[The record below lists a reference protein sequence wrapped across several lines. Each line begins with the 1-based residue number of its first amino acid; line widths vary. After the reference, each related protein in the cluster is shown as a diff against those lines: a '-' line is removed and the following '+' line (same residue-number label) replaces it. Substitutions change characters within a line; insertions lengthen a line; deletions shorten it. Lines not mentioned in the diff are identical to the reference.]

1 MSSESIQPLHGNS
14 QQPDQ
19 PEPPGT
25 LTDAQRN
32 FAQVVGQA
40 LADAWRRHLQQSGS
54 RDSSFEGAK

>member
-1 MSSESIQPLHGNS
+1 MSFNS
-14 QQPDQ
+14 VHPRLGDPKPSDR
-19 PEPPGT
+19 PELPGT

-54 RDSSFEGAK
+54 RDSSLEGAK